1 VRRYDDVSGII
12 GVVGVVRGW
21 VEGDGATGLK
31 EGFDKVVCYLG
42 CYDFMIAFYDFDV
55 FLAHT
60 A

>member
-1 VRRYDDVSGII
+1 
-12 GVVGVVRGW
+12 VVGVVMGW

-31 EGFDKVVCYLG
+31 EGFDNSVLLG